1 MWERYVFPMKRV
13 LMKVMIDPYP
23 RASIRN
29 LRVEHLLRRR
39 LGLLPD
45 PVLEDGS
52 LEILMVRYP
61 FQIWLISDDPIPA
74 QRSSSGNQIGGRRSP
89 AVGSPE
95 KSTAGKIDPGKS
107 LSTKQG

>member
-1 MWERYVFPMKRV
+1 
-13 LMKVMIDPYP
+13 MKVMIDLYP
-23 RASIRN
+23 RALIRN
-29 LRVEHLLRRR
+29 LLVEHLLRRR

-45 PVLEDGS
+45 LVLEDGS
-52 LEILMVRYP
+52 LEILMVSFP
-61 FQIWLISDDPIPA
+61 LGIWLKSDDPIPA

-107 LSTKQG
+107 LSLKQVHADS